1 MDVRTQETIQSWG
14 RSIRID
20 VLARDEDGTLYD
32 IEIQRSDAGAEPRRA
47 RFHSALLD
55 TKALGPGEGF
65 GDLHDAYVIFITERD
80 PLGGGLP
87 LYHIERRVEGMDR
100 PFGDGSHIYYVNG
113 SMQDPTTPLGALMH
127 DFSCADP
134 AEMLHAPLAERTRWL
149 KESEEGR
156 TKMGGMI
163 EELMME
169 GEARGIKKGE
179 ARGRKEGRLDTLV
192 SLVKDGLLS
201 LSVAAARAGMSE
213 DELKAKLS

>member
-1 MDVRTQETIQSWG
+1 MDVRTQEIIQSWG

-20 VLARDEDGTLYD
+20 VLARDEDGTLYN

-65 GDLHDAYVIFITERD
+65 GDLRDAYVIFITEHD
-80 PLGGGLP
+80 VLGGGLP
-87 LYHIERRVEGMDR
+87 LYRIERRIEGMDR

-113 SMQDPTTPLGALMH
+113 SMQDPSTPLGALMH

-134 AEMLHAPLAERTRWL
+134 AEMIHAPLAERTKWL

-163 EELMME
+163 EELRAE
-169 GEARGIKKGE
+169 GRLEGHE
-179 ARGRKEGRLDTLV
+179 EGRLDTLV

-201 LSVAAARAGMSE
+201 LSVAATHR
-213 DELKAKLS
+213 KC